1 MSKPYIFDFDEY
13 EYMIIESDDGEII
26 AELKQDSI
34 NIEDGYR
41 VRMMP
46 RKEQVEEDFYE
57 SLPFE
62 NAIKLISEKIRE
74 NGSPYVEVTI
84 TSDAVKF
91 KETVVGI
98 KL

>member
-1 MSKPYIFDFDEY
+1 
-13 EYMIIESDDGEII
+13 
-26 AELKQDSI
+26 
-34 NIEDGYR
+34 
-41 VRMMP
+41 MMP